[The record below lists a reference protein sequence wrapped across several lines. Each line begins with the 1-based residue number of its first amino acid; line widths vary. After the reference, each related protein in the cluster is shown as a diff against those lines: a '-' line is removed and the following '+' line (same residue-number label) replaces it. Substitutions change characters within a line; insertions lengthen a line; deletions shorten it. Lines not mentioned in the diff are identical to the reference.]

1 MTIYQ
6 GDQYNIPITVS
17 RNGTQQGTTN
27 VEKLEV
33 ILAGNRKEYP
43 GEITVHGNEFCYP
56 LTQEETMKLDEDSY
70 DLSVRVLFRDQTVE
84 GWLSAGSVNVR
95 AIEGAETL

>member
-27 VEKLEV
+27 IEKLEV
-33 ILAGNRKEYP
+33 ILAGTRKEYP
-43 GEITVHGNEFCYP
+43 GEIIIHGNNFYYP
-56 LTQEETMKLDEDSY
+56 LTQEETMKLAEDSY
-70 DLSVRVLFRDQTVE
+70 DMSVRILFTDQTVE